1 MSLAIDNE
9 ILQEIMMLEKLT
21 QAIASA
27 LPGEIADDVKQN
39 IEAVLRSN
47 LEKMDLV
54 TREQFEIQQKILER
68 TRERTKLLELRVQEL
83 EKQMSQEE

>member
-1 MSLAIDNE
+1 
-9 ILQEIMMLEKLT
+9 MLEKLT
-21 QAIASA
+21 QAIASV

-83 EKQMSQEE
+83 EKQISQEE